1 LLLVGDR
8 GNIAA
13 MPLRCRAIG
22 VTRAGLWGCLLAAW
36 GCGGGDG
43 LPPLTATVCSGS
55 YTACGGDPTGTW
67 EIVSL
72 CVEGDA
78 AAAVEAIA
86 ASCGGAV
93 TRLDGVR
100 AEYDGGWA
108 LARASITESA
118 ITFRFEGRDGREMRR
133 IAEHFLAGA
142 GELRNQVLEKI
153 EE

>member
-1 LLLVGDR
+1 MR
-8 GNIAA
+8 E
-13 MPLRCRAIG
+13 LRAELG
-22 VTRAGLWGCLLAAW
+22 VEVSGHHFYGALD
-36 GCGGGDG
+36 GGDDG
-43 LPPLTATVCSGS
+43 LFTALVVLGLLRR
-55 YTACGGDPTGTW
+55 TGKGLAELIEPVGWPAITPDLR
-67 EIVSL
+67 VPY
-72 CVEGDA
+72 EGDA

-108 LARASITESA
+108 LARASITEAA
-118 ITFRFEGRDGREMRR
+118 ITFRFEGRDPGHLRW

-142 GELRNQVLEKI
+142 GELRNEVLRRI